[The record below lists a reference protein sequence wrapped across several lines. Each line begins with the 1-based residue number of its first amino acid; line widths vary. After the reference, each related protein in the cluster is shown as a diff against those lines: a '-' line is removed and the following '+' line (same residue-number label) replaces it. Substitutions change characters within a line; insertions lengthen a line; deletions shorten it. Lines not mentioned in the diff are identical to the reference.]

1 VGEIGLAAVCALLD
15 DKILKI
21 EHNNLKYNE
30 FSRFFHQLVVK
41 AKNITANLFYHRIWL
56 SPRKFQENK

>member
-41 AKNITANLFYHRIWL
+41 AKKHNCQLILPQDLVVA
-56 SPRKFQENK
+56 